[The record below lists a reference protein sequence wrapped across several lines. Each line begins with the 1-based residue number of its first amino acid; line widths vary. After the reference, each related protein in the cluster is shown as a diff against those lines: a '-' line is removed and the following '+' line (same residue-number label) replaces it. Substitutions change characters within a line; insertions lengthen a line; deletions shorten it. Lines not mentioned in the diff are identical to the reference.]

1 LEESWKS
8 TQDTQIK
15 EFFGLY
21 KYYEEL
27 KTEGTQLQFQ
37 QLIFL
42 TENLLVAFR
51 YYSFYRKVFD
61 HIYKEH
67 EIYDRRLN
75 DLTESLN
82 HMKQLRNRLE
92 SDIAEGN
99 QIYQK
104 LFEEDEVLN
113 ICIFTF

>member
-1 LEESWKS
+1 
-8 TQDTQIK
+8 
-15 EFFGLY
+15 
-21 KYYEEL
+21 
-27 KTEGTQLQFQ
+27 
-37 QLIFL
+37 
-42 TENLLVAFR
+42 
-51 YYSFYRKVFD
+51 
-61 HIYKEH
+61 
-67 EIYDRRLN
+67 LN